1 MIRINLL
8 AFRAARK
15 RESVR
20 KQFSIYFLTVILLL
34 VLMPLIYLTLNNK
47 LSGLKQEEKRLRGE
61 LASYAKIS
69 REIARIK
76 SKTNEIKKRLDIIRE
91 LEKQRLGPLRLL
103 EEIALAIPIDR
114 LWLRSIAENGG
125 VLRLEGNAMDNDTVA
140 DFMTNLEKTQLI
152 ESVDLKSTK
161 LQNFPAQKIDVANF
175 TLTCKLA
182 SQKDSSEAE
191 AKNGK
196 AGSKRGS

>member
-34 VLMPLIYLTLNNK
+34 VLMPLIYLTLDNK
-47 LSGLKQEEKRLRGE
+47 LSGLKEDEKQLRGE

-103 EEIALAIPIDR
+103 EEIAMAIPIDR
-114 LWLRSIAENGG
+114 LWLRSIAESGG

-152 ESVDLKSTK
+152 DSVDLQSTK
-161 LQNFPAQKIDVANF
+161 LQNFPTHKIDVANF
-175 TLTCKLA
+175 TLICKLA
-182 SQKDSSEAE
+182 SQKDASEAE
-191 AKNGK
+191 AKTDK
-196 AGSKRGS
+196 AQSKRGS

>member
-47 LSGLKQEEKRLRGE
+47 LSGLKEEEKQLRGE

-103 EEIALAIPIDR
+103 EEIAMAIPIDR
-114 LWLRSIAENGG
+114 LWLRSIVEGGG

-152 ESVDLKSTK
+152 DSVDLKSTK

-182 SQKDSSEAE
+182 SQKDASEAE
-191 AKNGK
+191 AKTNK
-196 AGSKRGS
+196 ARSKRGS

>member
-1 MIRINLL
+1 M
-8 AFRAARK
+8 
-15 RESVR
+15 
-20 KQFSIYFLTVILLL
+20 
-34 VLMPLIYLTLNNK
+34 
-47 LSGLKQEEKRLRGE
+47 SGLKEEEKQLRGE

-103 EEIALAIPIDR
+103 EEIAMAIPIDR
-114 LWLRSIAENGG
+114 LWLRSIVEGGG

-152 ESVDLKSTK
+152 DSVDLKSTK

-182 SQKDSSEAE
+182 SQKDASEAE
-191 AKNGK
+191 AKTNK
-196 AGSKRGS
+196 ARSKRGS

>member
-20 KQFSIYFLTVILLL
+20 KQFSIYFLTVIFLL
-34 VLMPLIYLTLNNK
+34 VLMPFIYLMLDSK
-47 LSGLKQEEKRLRGE
+47 RSGLKEEEKQLRGE
-61 LASYAKIS
+61 LATYAKIT

-76 SKTNEIKKRLDIIRE
+76 SKTDEIKKRLNIIRE
-91 LEKQRLGPLRLL
+91 LEKQRSGPVRLL
-103 EEIALAIPIDR
+103 EEIAMSVPLDR
-114 LWLRSIAENGG
+114 LWLRSIVEGGG
-125 VLRLEGNAMDNDTVA
+125 VLSLEGNAMDNDTVA
-140 DFMTNLEKTQLI
+140 VFMTNLEKTRLI
-152 ESVDLKSTK
+152 DSVDLKSTK
-161 LQNFPAQKIDVANF
+161 LQNFPAHKIDAANF

-182 SQKDSSEAE
+182 SQKESSEAE
-191 AKNGK
+191 AKTGK